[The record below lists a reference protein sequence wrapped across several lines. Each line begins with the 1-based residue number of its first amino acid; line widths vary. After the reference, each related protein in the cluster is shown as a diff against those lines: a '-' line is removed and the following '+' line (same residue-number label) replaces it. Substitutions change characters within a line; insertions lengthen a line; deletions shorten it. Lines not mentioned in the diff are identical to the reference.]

1 VKSLFELA
9 VKNESM
15 RQTEIL
21 EAYAAHYKKTKKWLS
36 SDYAGKT
43 IQELVNLACDELEKE
58 GVDLSSAPVSSVVEK
73 LTTMVNVKFEI
84 STDYKEVLEA
94 LRCVENTYETY
105 NELKVTNKT
114 VEHSLL
120 KTVEKLKKKLEAML
134 SND

>member
-36 SDYAGKT
+36 SDHAGKT

-58 GVDLSSAPVSSVVEK
+58 GIDLSNAHVSSVVEK
-73 LTTMVNVKFEI
+73 LIMMVSVKFEI
-84 STDYKEVLEA
+84 SIEYKEVLEA
-94 LRCVENTYETY
+94 LRSVESTHEMY
-105 NELKVTNKT
+105 NELKITNKT

-120 KTVEKLKKKLEAML
+120 KTIEKLKKKLETML